1 MDEVHYAPGWPGIT
15 PRWTSSAK
23 QGVGTAIEAASRVWF
38 TMSHGILNE
47 VYHPRVD
54 QACIR
59 DLGLI
64 VTDGASFFS
73 EERRDTSSR
82 VEWLSPGV
90 PGFVLTNSCRRG
102 RYRITKHVLADPR
115 RDVVLQRIWFEAA
128 PSAGQLPLRVFVLLA
143 PHLANEGAGNTA
155 WVGTYKGTPMLFA
168 QRQGVALAL
177 AATPN
182 IGERSVGF
190 VGVSDGW
197 QDLRVHSRL
206 TRLYDRAENGNVALT
221 GELVVAEDGK
231 AVIALGFGTT
241 PEEAGFH
248 VRASLSEGFAKARTE
263 FERSWTGW
271 HRQFGIGQT
280 LSPVRAAQTAV
291 SAAVIRAHEE
301 KGLPGGI
308 IASLSIP
315 WGNTKGDND
324 LGGYHLVW
332 PRDLVEAAGA
342 LVAIGAHSDARRV
355 LDYLR
360 TTQGADGSWPQN
372 MWLDGRPYWHG
383 VQLDETA
390 FPIVLVDLL
399 RRRGGLA
406 GDQALDYWPMVR
418 AAACFLVQNGP
429 ATEQDRWEE
438 DAGLSPFTLAVSVA
452 ALLIAAD
459 AADEAGE
466 PTVATYLRET
476 ADAWNDEID
485 QGTFASNTG
494 LAARLGVEGYY
505 VRIAPSVKDG
515 RARVDGMVAIKNHA
529 NAGDAIPARDLIS
542 PDALALVRFGLR
554 APDDPRILSTVRV
567 IDSLLK
573 IELPQG
579 PGWRRYNDDG
589 YGEHADGKAFDGS
602 GIGRVWPLL
611 IGERAHYEL
620 AAGRVAEAERLLDVF
635 AACAG
640 DGGLLPEQIWD
651 APDVPAHELF
661 TGRPAGSAMP
671 LVWAHAEFVK
681 LVRSMQE
688 GAVFDRPDVA
698 WRRYGVE
705 RVQARHACW
714 RFDHKLQRV
723 AKGRN
728 LRVETRE
735 AFRLY
740 FTSDDW
746 ATSQRCESRDTGV
759 GMHVA
764 DVSVA
769 GWPGARWIEFTIEWQ
784 TPPRWEG
791 QNFRVEVAED

>member
-1 MDEVHYAPGWPGIT
+1 MNDVRYAPGWPGIV

-38 TMSHGILNE
+38 TISHGILNE
-47 VYHPRVD
+47 VYYPRVD

-64 VTDGASFFS
+64 VTDGVSFFS

-90 PGFVLTNSCRRG
+90 PGFVLTNTCRRG

-115 RDVVLQRIWFEAA
+115 RDVVLQRIRLEVSQPTGA
-128 PSAGQLPLRVFVLLA
+128 LPLQVFVLLA
-143 PHLANEGAGNTA
+143 PHLANEGAGNTG

-168 QRQGVALAL
+168 QRQSVALAL
-177 AATPN
+177 AAAPS

-190 VGVSDGW
+190 VGASDGW
-197 QDLRVHSRL
+197 QDLRLHSRL

-221 GELVVAEDGK
+221 GELVLAEDGE

-248 VRASLSEGFAKARTE
+248 VRASLSDGFPGARTE
-263 FERSWTGW
+263 FEHSWNVW
-271 HRQFGIGQT
+271 HRQFGIGRT
-280 LSPVRAAQTAV
+280 LPPVRAVQTAV

-332 PRDLVEAAGA
+332 PRDLVETAGA
-342 LVAIGAHSDARRV
+342 LTAIGAHGDARRV

-360 TTQGADGSWPQN
+360 TTQSADGSWPQN

-390 FPIVLVDLL
+390 FPIVLLDLL
-399 RRRGGLA
+399 RRRGQLGA
-406 GDQALDYWPMVR
+406 DEAAAYWPMTR
-418 AAACFLVQNGP
+418 AAACFLVQQGP

-438 DAGLSPFTLAVSVA
+438 DAGLSPFTLAVAIA

-459 AADEAGE
+459 AADDAGE

-476 ADAWNDEID
+476 ADAWNEVID
-485 QGTFASNTG
+485 QCTFAVNTG
-494 LAARLGVEGYY
+494 LANRLGVDGYY
-505 VRIAPSVKDG
+505 VRIAPPETDAAS
-515 RARVDGMVAIKNHA
+515 RVDGLVPIKNHVGSGGA
-529 NAGDAIPARDLIS
+529 VPAKDLVS

-554 APDDPRILSTVRV
+554 APDDRKILSTVRV
-567 IDSLLK
+567 IDALLK
-573 IELPQG
+573 VELPQG
-579 PGWRRYNDDG
+579 PGWRRYNGDG
-589 YGEHADGKAFDGS
+589 YGEHADGEAFDGV
-602 GIGRVWPLL
+602 GVGRVWPLL

-620 AAGRVAEAERLLDVF
+620 AAGRISEAERLLDVF

-640 DGGLLPEQIWD
+640 DGGLLPEQVWD
-651 APDVPAHELF
+651 APDVPAHELL

-681 LVRSMQE
+681 LVRSLSE
-688 GAVFDRPDVA
+688 SGVFDRPEVT
-698 WRRYGVE
+698 WRRYVVE

-714 RFDHKLQRV
+714 RFNHKLRRV
-723 AKGRN
+723 ATGRI
-728 LRVETRE
+728 LRVETRD
-735 AFRLY
+735 AFRLHW
-740 FTSDDW
+740 TGDDW
-746 ATSQRCESRDTGV
+746 ADRQICESRDTGV
-759 GMHVA
+759 GVHLA
-764 DVSVA
+764 DISVSE
-769 GWPGARWIEFTIEWQ
+769 WPVGTWIEFTLEWQ
-784 TPPRWEG
+784 ARARWEG
-791 QNFRVEVAED
+791 QNFRVVVEDD